1 MNGIDGVGAPASLG
15 APVQIGRGTPAS
27 QATTINSTASSQFL
41 SALAHG
47 MDKMQADSA
56 NASNALA
63 ALATRPDIA
72 THDVILAMEQARL
85 SLQLAGEVR
94 QRLVDAYKEITGMQI

>member
-1 MNGIDGVGAPASLG
+1 MNGIEGIGAAGLGPAIQQDAGTLAPAG
-15 APVQIGRGTPAS
+15 ASAS
-27 QATTINSTASSQFL
+27 GSSQFL
-41 SALAHG
+41 TALVQG
-47 MDKMQADSA
+47 MDQVQADSA

-63 ALATRPDIA
+63 TLATRPDVA